1 MIGNRIQLARKAAG
15 FSLRDLAEKINLTHT
30 AINKYE
36 NNKLTPNSTML
47 MKLAK
52 ALGVKV
58 EYFFRPET
66 PTLGKVQY
74 RDHHLISPKDKEII
88 SAKIIDHV
96 ERRAEL
102 ETLFTS
108 LPIKSPV
115 SPKIS
120 KHIATPD
127 QVEDIAASI
136 RKQWKLGLHPIP
148 DLIDA
153 LETNGFRVFPLD
165 FPRQTK
171 FEGSSAMIDQMP
183 VIIFNKNSPGD
194 RQRFTIA
201 HELGHLILGE
211 HIIDIQ
217 NIETLCNRFA
227 GSLLLP
233 KESIINILSKHRN
246 NIELMEL
253 KLLKE
258 EFGISMTAILHRALE
273 CSIISEKIYKKI
285 RKEFNKHEWDKI
297 EPGDPYP
304 EEKAHLFQQMVFHAL
319 AEDFIGLSKAAELLN
334 MSLSAFKSLCALERP
349 YATSHQ

>member
-1 MIGNRIQLARKAAG
+1 MIGKRIQLARKAAG
-15 FSLRDLAEKINLTHT
+15 FSLRDLAKKINLTHT

-36 NNKLTPNSTML
+36 DNKLTPNSTML

-58 EYFFRPET
+58 EYFFRSET
-66 PTLGKVQY
+66 PTLGEVQY
-74 RDHHLISPKDKEII
+74 RDHHLISPKNKEII

-96 ERRAEL
+96 ERRVEL
-102 ETLFTS
+102 ENLFTS
-108 LPIKSPV
+108 LPIKPPV
-115 SPKIS
+115 FPKLS
-120 KHIATPD
+120 KRIATPD
-127 QVEDIAASI
+127 QAEEIADSI
-136 RKQWKLGLHPIP
+136 RKQWKLGLDPIP

-171 FEGSSAMIDQMP
+171 FEGSAAMINQMP

-211 HIIDIQ
+211 HIIDLQ
-217 NIETLCNRFA
+217 NTETFCNRFS

-233 KESIINILSKHRN
+233 KESILNILGKHRN

-258 EFGISMTAILHRALE
+258 EFGISMTSILHRALE
-273 CSIISEKIYKKI
+273 RNIISKKIYEKI
-285 RKEFNKHEWDKI
+285 RKEFNKQGWDKT

-304 EEKAHLFQQMVFHAL
+304 GEKAYLFQQMVFHAL
-319 AEDFIGLSKAAELLN
+319 AEDFIGLSKAAELMN
-334 MSLSAFKSLCALERP
+334 MSVSAFKSLCALEKP
-349 YATSHQ
+349 YATSRQ